1 MLDTNEHTFNV
12 NISSCICQILLF
24 STVYK
29 EKGRKEKRVGGK
41 KKERKGKEK
50 KEHSSSKM
58 LKS

>member
-29 EKGRKEKRVGGK
+29 RKMKEGKEGGREEKRK
-41 KKERKGKEK
+41 KRKGKK
-50 KEHSSSKM
+50 RT
-58 LKS
+58 